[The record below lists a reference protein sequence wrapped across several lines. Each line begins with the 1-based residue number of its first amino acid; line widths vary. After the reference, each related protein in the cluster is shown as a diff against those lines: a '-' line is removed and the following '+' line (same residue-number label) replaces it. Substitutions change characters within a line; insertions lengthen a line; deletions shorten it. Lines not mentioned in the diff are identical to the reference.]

1 MLIDIKPRIRQPRT
15 RSDIDWSHPITR
27 ALRFAYTCDSARPY
41 MDLVRGRNGAPTS
54 GVSMKPNPY
63 GIGPDLAGV
72 LDGLNF
78 GAGGIPNAG
87 GSVTVFARLKAR
99 SIAPGVFGTSA
110 GSVGSRSYTWFVNA
124 NVSFT
129 FRLVTIGSIT
139 STITSVDGHWTDVGM
154 AYTYGVGVRFFIRDL
169 STGIVQYQTIAG
181 AFLPVSGTTF
191 SSIGAYPT
199 DPLGIATPILLTY
212 FWDRVLTDQEF
223 LALSVEP
230 YAFVAPVRPVRTL
243 VKYPWNHSWGTV
255 PRLVLSSSD
264 RLFQVPAHPQQG
276 RGY

>member
-27 ALRFAYTCDSARPY
+27 ALRFAYTVDAARPY
-41 MDLVRGRNGAPTS
+41 MDLVRGRNGTPTS

-129 FRLVTIGSIT
+129 FPLNGNIEPAVFNASFSI
-139 STITSVDGHWTDVGM
+139 
-154 AYTYGVGVRFFIRDL
+154 AY
-169 STGIVQYQTIAG
+169 
-181 AFLPVSGTTF
+181 
-191 SSIGAYPT
+191 SILIPNSF
-199 DPLGIATPILLTY
+199 PSL
-212 FWDRVLTDQEF
+212 
-223 LALSVEP
+223 
-230 YAFVAPVRPVRTL
+230 
-243 VKYPWNHSWGTV
+243 K
-255 PRLVLSSSD
+255 
-264 RLFQVPAHPQQG
+264 
-276 RGY
+276 